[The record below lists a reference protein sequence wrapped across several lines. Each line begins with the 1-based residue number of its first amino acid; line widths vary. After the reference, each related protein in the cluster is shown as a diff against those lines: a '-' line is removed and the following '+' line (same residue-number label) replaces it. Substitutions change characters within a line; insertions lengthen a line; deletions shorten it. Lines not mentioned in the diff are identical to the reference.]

1 MYPMAYALA
10 LGNYSLKSYMNNWLQ
25 LQEYNKKIEK
35 SYNYWIQGKG
45 AEPVVPRWSIKRNV
59 LNW

>member
-1 MYPMAYALA
+1 MAYALA
-10 LGNYSLKSYMNNWLQ
+10 QRSYSLKSYMNNWLQ

-35 SYNYWIQGKG
+35 SYNYWILGKG
-45 AEPVVPRWSIKRNV
+45 AEPVVARWSIKSDV

>member
-10 LGNYSLKSYMNNWLQ
+10 LGNYSLKSYMNNWQQ

-45 AEPVVPRWSIKRNV
+45 VEPVVPRWSIKRNV